1 MNIPDQLNLNALAR
15 QLTGQNDQ
23 AELSENGFEC
33 LQTLL
38 EMVNYQKVKA
48 IYKDKST
55 LESPFGHVEYNEG
68 DKDDLI
74 ITRESLMGAFQ
85 DLEDAL
91 KNASAP
97 SALNRGRILDN
108 DCCGKIKTRYDKNPF
123 WGIFISPL
131 DENIFKHLPD
141 YRSVNLKGILFEL
154 TFQQGQV
161 IKILHEA
168 YCNGTPYVSQ
178 AHILEEL
185 IDDDNGNNENE
196 NDNLKRTGKRLRDIF
211 RSNPDAW
218 KGLIARGKR
227 KGAYRLNI

>member
-1 MNIPDQLNLNALAR
+1 MTIPDQLNLNELAR

-23 AELSENGFEC
+23 AELSEDGFKC
-33 LQTLL
+33 LKVLL
-38 EMVNYQKVKA
+38 EMVNYRRVKA
-48 IYKDKST
+48 TYQGKST
-55 LESPFGHVEYNEG
+55 LLDELRHEYYDENDEEN
-68 DKDDLI
+68 LI

-85 DLEDAL
+85 DLENEL
-91 KNASAP
+91 KKTDSVNK
-97 SALNRGRILDN
+97 GRILVG
-108 DCCGKIKTRYDKNPF
+108 DCRGKIKTRYDKNPF

-185 IDDDNGNNENE
+185 IDDDNGNDGNNENE
-196 NDNLKRTGKRLRDIF
+196 NDNLKRTGNRLRDIF

-227 KGAYRLNI
+227 KGTYRLNI